1 MDSPK
6 DSTRKKP
13 KFNKPLVVY
22 RIKTPKIFEITR
34 SMLKYLIDQKYV
46 EYIFLEKND
55 EMNKDPIFHDSKY
68 GNYLKI
74 FNPKTQDSNLCII
87 IGGDGTCLHANQ
99 IYEDKPKPPFFCF
112 HGGNLGFLAVYEP
125 EDYKKIFDDLYI
137 NGDYNLINRKE
148 INCTV
153 YKKKEKEIK
162 QKDKKTDITN
172 FKGYE
177 KIATYNA
184 LNEIILEKR
193 KNMSHLYIF
202 LKDKFLAKVDSD
214 GFIASTP
221 TGSTAYSLSAGG
233 PIVHNDVQGIIIS
246 AICPFS
252 LSFRPI
258 VLSTG
263 VKLRIKNN
271 DEFEDMESIIKMDG
285 KDKGALENDM
295 FLEIGLSNETID
307 FILLKAIQESQD
319 TLWIQKLS
327 KSLGWNYAFN
337 H

>member
-112 HGGNLGFLAVYEP
+112 HGGNLGFLAIYEP
-125 EDYKKIFDDLYI
+125 DHFKKIFDELYKV
-137 NGDYNLINRKE
+137 GEYNLINRKE
-148 INCTV
+148 IKCTV
-153 YKKKEKEIK
+153 YEKKEE
-162 QKDKKTDITN
+162 DNDSNNDDNLNN
-172 FKGYE
+172 FEGYE
-177 KIATYNA
+177 KKSTFNA
-184 LNEIILEKR
+184 LNELILEKK
-193 KNMSHLYIF
+193 KNMSHLNIF
-202 LKDKFLAKVDSD
+202 LKDQFLAKVSSD

-233 PIVHNDVQGIIIS
+233 PILHNDVQGIIIT

-258 VLSTG
+258 VLSKDA
-263 VKLRIKNN
+263 KLRVKNN
-271 DEFEDMESIIKMDG
+271 NKFKGCESIIKMDG
-285 KDKGALENDM
+285 YDKGMLNNNM
-295 FLEIGLSNETID
+295 FLEISLSDETID
-307 FILLKAIQESQD
+307 FIVLKSIKKNQD
-319 TLWIQKLS
+319 TLWVEKLS